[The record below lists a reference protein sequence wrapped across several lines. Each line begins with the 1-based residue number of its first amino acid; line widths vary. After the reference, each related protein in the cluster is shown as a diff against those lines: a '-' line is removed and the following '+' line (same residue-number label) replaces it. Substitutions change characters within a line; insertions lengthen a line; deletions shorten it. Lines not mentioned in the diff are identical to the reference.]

1 MVPYK
6 ENVHF
11 MGREKLLAIL
21 CTMLCETSSK
31 QWDHRVALYGLGGV
45 GKTQLALRYVYSH
58 RAHYGRVYWIS
69 AVSEA
74 TLLSGFYEIGER
86 TCCIAI
92 TENMKPSKEVAQSV
106 IRWLDAQENW
116 LLVID
121 NVDDVNVLHGYLPTR
136 SFGKHTLI
144 TTRNRHAEDI
154 PAKGL
159 EVGIFNVNDAVEL
172 LLTRAGLCEVGHEPE
187 DKAAREIV
195 EELGY
200 LPLAIEQAAAF
211 LREASRNIFDY
222 LDIYRENR
230 KEHHARKSKANKTY
244 YKETLDTTWRISF
257 QQIEKNNIDASK
269 LLNLLAFLN
278 PDGVLTDF
286 LVA

>member
-1 MVPYK
+1 
-6 ENVHF
+6 
-11 MGREKLLAIL
+11 
-21 CTMLCETSSK
+21 
-31 QWDHRVALYGLGGV
+31 
-45 GKTQLALRYVYSH
+45 
-58 RAHYGRVYWIS
+58 
-69 AVSEA
+69 
-74 TLLSGFYEIGER
+74 
-86 TCCIAI
+86 
-92 TENMKPSKEVAQSV
+92 
-106 IRWLDAQENW
+106 
-116 LLVID
+116 
-121 NVDDVNVLHGYLPTR
+121 
-136 SFGKHTLI
+136 
-144 TTRNRHAEDI
+144 
-154 PAKGL
+154 
-159 EVGIFNVNDAVEL
+159 DAVEL

-230 KEHHARKSKANKTY
+230 KEHHSRKSKANKTY
-244 YKETLDTTWRISF
+244 YKETIDTTWRISF

-286 LVA
+286 LVAGKEGLDPELQNIMKINRLYEALGELERFSLIRRQPYDTLGQRITIHRLVQTVIKGEIP